1 MIIAFLLVCA
11 GTIRLFY
18 TLYDSTEISQ
28 VDTRHAGEYGKEA
41 QKANGAGMILF
52 NI

>member
-1 MIIAFLLVCA
+1 MIIAFHLVCA
-11 GTIRLFY
+11 RTMRLFY

-28 VDTRHAGEYGKEA
+28 VDTRVAGEYGKEA
-41 QKANGAGMILF
+41 EKANEAGMILF